1 MDDLPRHPS
10 QSLTD
15 ESDNPQLSVERR
27 RRIVEL
33 AVAEGSVR
41 VGALSQRFGVSEVT
55 IRADLRALAADGAL
69 LRTRGGAIAQTET
82 LSTAFGLRAH
92 YNHAQKQLIGRAAA
106 ALVRPGDTILL
117 DAGTTAME
125 MAKNLPPT
133 LSPLTVV
140 TNALNVAMHIG
151 SMPGAKVILAGGS
164 LNAETISTL
173 GMLAERDLS
182 DLMVDKLFLGAHS
195 LDALMGVADLSV
207 EIARVKSAM
216 IRASREV
223 ILLADSSKWG
233 RSAVARV
240 APLSAIHTWITD
252 KGLSEEVRSA
262 VAKFDIRLVE
272 V

>member
-1 MDDLPRHPS
+1 METLPEHLPAS
-10 QSLTD
+10 VPL
-15 ESDNPQLSVERR
+15 ESDNSQLSVERR

-41 VGALSQRFGVSEVT
+41 VFALSQRFGVSEVT

-69 LRTRGGAIAQTET
+69 IRTRGGAIAPSET
-82 LSTAFGLRAH
+82 LSTAFSLRALH
-92 YNHAQKQLIGRAAA
+92 NHAQKQGIGRAAA

-125 MAKNLPPT
+125 MARHLPAT

-140 TNALNVAMHIG
+140 TNALNVAMHVG
-151 SMPGAKVILAGGS
+151 SIPGARIILAGGS
-164 LNAETISTL
+164 LNSETISTL

-195 LDALMGVADLSV
+195 LDAVMGIADLSV

-252 KGLSEEVRSA
+252 SGLSDDIRSA
-262 VAKFDIRLVE
+262 VAKFEIRLVE